1 MSKRKSK
8 GILLGS
14 KATIIGII
22 IIIFM
27 AFLTKSIVPK
37 NNMVLT
43 EKIVFLG
50 YEYIY
55 EETIK
60 ASPLSF
66 IKAKEG
72 SREGFRILIKRKDK
86 NTKIPE
92 QVYIYKGKKEY
103 LKYIKE

>member
-1 MSKRKSK
+1 MSKKFTD
-8 GILLGS
+8 IFLGN

-27 AFLTKSIVPK
+27 AFLSKSIVPED
-37 NNMVLT
+37 NRVIP

-50 YEYIY
+50 HEYFY

-60 ASPLSF
+60 ASSF
-66 IKAKEG
+66 SFFKAKEG
-72 SREGFRILIKRKDK
+72 SKEGFRILIGRKDK
-86 NTKIPE
+86 KAEIPE
-92 QVYIYKGKKEY
+92 QVYIYLGKRVY

>member
-1 MSKRKSK
+1 MSKKSR
-8 GILLGS
+8 GIFLGS

-27 AFLTKSIVPK
+27 VFLAKSIVPK
-37 NNMVLT
+37 DNRVLS

-50 YEYIY
+50 YEYVY

-60 ASPLSF
+60 ASPFSF
-66 IKAKEG
+66 FKAKEG

-86 NTKIPE
+86 NAEIPE
-92 QVYIYKGKKEY
+92 QVYIYKGKREY